1 MPLTSSAD
9 GSVTDVENIRWVR
22 FDTEAGQD
30 SYALLNAVGV
40 TFCSGSDCARLLACR
55 MKKAMKFVMSMREE
69 FADEPGV
76 FEEFL
81 SALQAFQQALPF
93 ILLSLL
99 NRACGVL
106 NRSPSLPW
114 LRPVLFD
121 VPDAGEDNRS
131 LVGRESAR
139 HD

>member
-1 MPLTSSAD
+1 
-9 GSVTDVENIRWVR
+9 
-22 FDTEAGQD
+22 
-30 SYALLNAVGV
+30 
-40 TFCSGSDCARLLACR
+40 